1 MTINRAD
8 QISFEIR
15 ALLREAVETGVP
27 FASEAARQQARVRV
41 EEINDLLDHF
51 LPV

>member
-1 MTINRAD
+1 VTIDRAD
-8 QISFEIR
+8 EISFEIR
-15 ALLREAVETGVP
+15 RLLREAIETGVP
-27 FASEAARQQARVRV
+27 FASERAREQARARV